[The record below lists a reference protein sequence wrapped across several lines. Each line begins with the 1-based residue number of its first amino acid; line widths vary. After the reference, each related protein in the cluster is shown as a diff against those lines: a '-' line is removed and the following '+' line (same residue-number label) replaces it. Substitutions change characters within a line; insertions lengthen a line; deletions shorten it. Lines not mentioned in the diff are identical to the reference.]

1 MRKSVLLLMTTLMF
15 AACSQRENPLLVES
29 DAPFGA
35 PEFSKIKSSD
45 YLPAFEEGFKQ
56 QKAEFDAIANNSEAP
71 SFANTIDALESS
83 GKLLDRVS
91 GIFYNLNETDADEVM
106 KETEKKITPMA
117 TEHSAYMTMN
127 EKLFR
132 RVKSLYDAKAKLGL
146 TREQEMVLD
155 KYYRMFIRGG
165 ALLNEKQKKELVDI
179 NKELSLATIQFGD
192 NSLAETNAFTLLL
205 SDKKDLSGL
214 PENVLSAAKERAEAA
229 GKKGWLFTLQAP
241 SWEPFLK
248 YADNR
253 ELRKQ
258 MYLAYTHRGDNNNSN
273 DNKAIIK
280 KILELRLRKAR
291 LFGFKNFAE
300 YQLEDKMAK
309 TPEAAYNMLME
320 IWKPALEKAK
330 AERADL
336 QKLMNESGVPGKLEA
351 WDWWYYSEKLRQKR
365 YALDEAQLKPYFSL
379 ENVRNGVFMVAN
391 KLYGV
396 SFKPLRLAGAM
407 VKDNE
412 VTNPLPD
419 VYHPEVSCFEVT
431 DSDGKHLALYYTDY
445 FPRETKRS
453 GAWMNNIVESS
464 HVGTKNQDPM
474 IVNVCNFTPPTG
486 DTPSLLNIDETRT
499 LFHEFGHASHGFLT
513 KCRYPS
519 VSGTNVARDFVEL
532 PSQVLEHW
540 AIEPDVMKKYA
551 FHYKT
556 GEVIPDS
563 LIKKMQAAST
573 FNSGFETTE
582 LVAAALLDL
591 EFHMQSDY
599 TNFNVDAFEKSVAE
613 KLGLIPEIAFRY
625 RGTYFNHIFSGGYAA
640 GYYSYLWSEVLDA
653 DAFEAFKESGNVLNE
668 KIGRSFRTNILEKG
682 GSEEP
687 MVLYR
692 KFRGADPNPDAML
705 RIRGLK

>member
-1 MRKSVLLLMTTLMF
+1 MRKSFFVLMTALLF
-15 AACSQRENPLLVES
+15 AACNQRENPLLVDS
-29 DAPFGA
+29 DAPFGS
-35 PEFSKIKSSD
+35 PEFSKIKSTD

-56 QKAEFDAIANNSEAP
+56 QKAEFDEIANNTEKP
-71 SFANTIDALESS
+71 TFANTIDALETS
-83 GKLLDRVS
+83 GKLLNKVS

-106 KETEKKITPMA
+106 KETERKITPMA
-117 TEHSAYMTMN
+117 TEHNAYMTMN
-127 EKLFR
+127 DKLFQ
-132 RVKSLYDAKAKLGL
+132 RVKSLYDNKTKLGL
-146 TREQEMVLD
+146 SREQEMVLD

-165 ALLNEKQKKELVDI
+165 ALLGDKQKKELVDI

-192 NSLAETNAFTLLL
+192 NSLAETNAFTLLVG
-205 SDKKDLSGL
+205 SKKELSGL
-214 PENVLSAAKERAEAA
+214 PDDVLAAAEERAAAA
-229 GKKGWLFTLQAP
+229 GKKGWMFTLQLP
-241 SWEPFLK
+241 SWEPFMK

-258 MYLAYTHRGDNNNSN
+258 MYLAYIKRGDNNNAN
-273 DNKAIIK
+273 DNKAVIK
-280 KILELRLRKAR
+280 KILELRLKKAR

-309 TPEAAYNMLME
+309 TPEAAYKMLME
-320 IWKPALEKAK
+320 IWKPALAKAK
-330 AERADL
+330 EERADL

-351 WDWWYYSEKLRQKR
+351 WDWRYYSEKLRQKR
-365 YALDEAQLKPYFSL
+365 YALDEAQLRPYFSL
-379 ENVRNGVFMVAN
+379 ENVRKGAFMVAN

-396 SFKPLRLAGAM
+396 SFKPLRVAGAV
-407 VKDNE
+407 VKDGE
-412 VTNPLPD
+412 VKNPMPD
-419 VYHPEVSCFEVT
+419 VYHPEVSCFEVL
-431 DSDGKHLALYYTDY
+431 DADGKHLALYYTDY

-453 GAWMNNIVESS
+453 GAWMNNIVEAA
-464 HVGTKNQDPM
+464 HLDGDNQDPM

-486 DTPSLLNIDETRT
+486 NTPSLLNIDETRT
-499 LFHEFGHASHGFLT
+499 LFHEFGHATHGFLT
-513 KCRYPS
+513 KCHYPS

-532 PSQVLEHW
+532 PSQILEHW
-540 AIEPDVMKKYA
+540 AIEPEVMKQYA

-573 FNSGFETTE
+573 FNTGFETTE

-599 TNFNVDAFEKSVAE
+599 SNFEAGAFEKAVAG

-640 GYYSYLWSEVLDA
+640 GYYSYLWAEVLDA
-653 DAFEAFKESGNVLNE
+653 DGFEAFKESGNVLNE

-682 GSEEP
+682 GSDDP
-687 MVLYR
+687 MTLYR
-692 KFRGADPNPDAML
+692 KFRGSDPNPDAML
-705 RIRGLK
+705 KIRGLK